1 MCNILRVYAKMN
13 ESGPQEIKSKYPRTS
28 KLTFPNGDVEY
39 LKVHQAF
46 FVPDHNKE
54 REYWKGF
61 EIVEWDYGDKEL
73 RVCYWTRKRR
83 TEIWRWG
90 QFNTIISLDKLK
102 SLVKM
107 IEEVL

>member
-1 MCNILRVYAKMN
+1 MLN
-13 ESGPQEIKSKYPRTS
+13 TS
-28 KLTFPNGDVEY
+28 KFIKRSLFLITT
-39 LKVHQAF
+39 K
-46 FVPDHNKE
+46 

-73 RVCYWTRKRR
+73 RVCYWTRKRK

-107 IEEVL
+107 VEEVL